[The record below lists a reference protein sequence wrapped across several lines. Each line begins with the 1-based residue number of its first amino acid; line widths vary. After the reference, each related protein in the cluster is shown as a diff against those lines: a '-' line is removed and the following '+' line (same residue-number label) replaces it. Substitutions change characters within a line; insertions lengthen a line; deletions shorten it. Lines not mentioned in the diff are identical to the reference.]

1 VAEAIR
7 NEYMTRQKKRAEAVV
22 RAVRDRCRQGGVKPL
37 AANTARARVRRVRAD
52 LAARAREGTDSAAAR
67 RLAPAAGETPAA
79 ARPMAVLQVDHTPVD
94 LLVVDETWRKLVGRP
109 WLTLA
114 IDVHSRCITGLHLSF
129 EGTIRKC
136 VVFTPRLLVRRWS
149 APGFSCFEG

>member
-1 VAEAIR
+1 
-7 NEYMTRQKKRAEAVV
+7 
-22 RAVRDRCRQGGVKPL
+22 
-37 AANTARARVRRVRAD
+37 
-52 LAARAREGTDSAAAR
+52 
-67 RLAPAAGETPAA
+67 
-79 ARPMAVLQVDHTPVD
+79 MAVLQVDHTPVD
-94 LLVVDETWRKLVGRP
+94 LLVVDETWRKPVGRP

-129 EGTIRKC
+129 EGPIRKC